1 MMICSICLFICVV
14 DLCARL
20 NPSTQVRFALRALGE
35 ATFGVFLVH
44 LLVIAVIRVMLPDF
58 YADPAPVAKTLMY
71 VVVVAFSF
79 LISLIAR
86 RTPVLRRIF

>member
-1 MMICSICLFICVV
+1 
-14 DLCARL
+14 
-20 NPSTQVRFALRALGE
+20 
-35 ATFGVFLVH
+35 
-44 LLVIAVIRVMLPDF
+44 
-58 YADPAPVAKTLMY
+58 VAKTLMY